1 MTKNKIKVVRKQ
13 DFFNFTEYTIE
24 VEGITFYIQREVG
37 SSSYSVAGIRVE
49 QAKALTN
56 LASAFETLGLS
67 AYPEVDNIITITND
81 KLLDEWDN
89 QDEVMLKI
97 SEKLEIEVDYNFD
110 EFMPLGNF
118 EDWDNHLNTPAEDK
132 PTKVKSKDTLI
143 AEDK

>member
-24 VEGITFYIQREVG
+24 VDGITFYIQREVG

-49 QAKALTN
+49 QAKALAN
-56 LASAFETLGLS
+56 LANAFETLGLS

-118 EDWDNHLNTPAEDK
+118 EDWDNHLNTPVEDK
-132 PTKVKSKDTLI
+132 PSKVKSKDTLI

>member
-24 VEGITFYIQREVG
+24 VEGITFYIQREIG

-49 QAKALTN
+49 QAKALAN
-56 LASAFETLGLS
+56 LANAFETLGLS

-118 EDWDNHLNTPAEDK
+118 EDWDNHLNTPVEDK
-132 PTKVKSKDTLI
+132 PSKVKSKDTLI